1 MATNPHPQS
10 QSPFA
15 GAGLG
20 QALGLAQGVPGHP
33 SAQLASSAW
42 ATPAQSQAAAQQSLL
57 WQQAQQARNFRPPTP
72 PPPKWVI
79 AGREM
84 TLEQFVDAIWPDPE
98 SAERSWFLLKYSNRE
113 P

>member
-1 MATNPHPQS
+1 MATQHPLS

-15 GAGLG
+15 GLG
-20 QALGLAQGVPGHP
+20 QAQGLAQGIQGHP
-33 SAQLASSAW
+33 AAQLASSAW
-42 ATPAQSQAAAQQSLL
+42 ATPAMNQAAAQQSLL
-57 WQQAQQARNFRPPTP
+57 WQQAQQARNFSPPRQP
-72 PPPKWVI
+72 PEWVM

-84 TLEQFVDAIWPDPE
+84 TLEQFVDAIWPDHQ